1 MTTLP
6 PGPKST
12 LLLGSARRF
21 RKDPIDFLRM
31 LARDY
36 GDVVSFQIGPQPMAL
51 VNHPDL
57 IRDILVTNAKQFH
70 KGRGL
75 QRAKRL
81 LGEGLLTSEDARHL
95 RQRRMMQPAF
105 HRQRIAEYGR
115 VMASEAER
123 ASEWWQDGATVDV
136 ATEMMRLTLGI
147 VGKTLFGA
155 DVENEAD
162 EISGALDEAIQMFHL
177 LMLPFA
183 DVLARLPLPPVRR
196 FNAARARLDAV
207 IYRMIAEHRRTNDDR
222 GDLLSMLLAVRDEE
236 EDGARMTDEQIRDE
250 AMTIFLA
257 GHETTANALA
267 WTWYLLSQHPE
278 IEATLHAELAGALNG
293 RVPSVDD
300 LSNLPYTR
308 KIIAESMRLYP
319 PAWVIGRRA
328 ITPCTIN
335 GYAIPKETVVLVSQ
349 SVTHHDARF
358 YDDPERFDPSRWT
371 PEFESTLPKF
381 AYYPFGGGP
390 RVCIGEQF
398 AWMELI
404 LTLATLAQR
413 WRFHLVPGHPIAT
426 MPIITLRPRHGVR
439 MTAEKRP

>member
-1 MTTLP
+1 MPTLP
-6 PGPKST
+6 PGPRSAT
-12 LLLGSARRF
+12 LFASARLYR
-21 RKDPIDFLRM
+21 RDPIHFLRS
-31 LARDY
+31 LTHDY
-36 GDVVSFQIGPQPMAL
+36 GDIVSFQIGPQPMLL

-57 IRDILVTNAKQFH
+57 IRDVLVTHAKQFH

-81 LGEGLLTSEDARHL
+81 LGDGLLTSEGPYHL

-105 HRQRIAEYGR
+105 HRQRIAEYGL

-123 ASEWWQDGATVDV
+123 AAQWWRDGDTVDV
-136 ATEMMRLTLGI
+136 AEEMMRLTLGI

-155 DVENEAD
+155 DVENEAA
-162 EISGALDEAIQMFHL
+162 EISSALGEAIQLFHL

-183 DVLARLPLPPVRR
+183 DVLARLPLPQVRR

-207 IYRMIAEHRRTNDDR
+207 IYRMIAEHRRTDDDR
-222 GDLLSMLLAVRDEE
+222 GDLLSMLLAARDED
-236 EDGARMTDEQIRDE
+236 EDGARMTDEQVRDE

-257 GHETTANALA
+257 GHETTANALS
-267 WTWYLLSQHPE
+267 WTWYLLSEHPE
-278 IEATLHAELAGALNG
+278 AEAALHAELAGALGG
-293 RVPSVDD
+293 RIPNIAD
-300 LSNLPYTR
+300 LPALPYTR
-308 KIIAESMRLYP
+308 KVLAESMRLYP

-328 ITPCTIN
+328 VTP
-335 GYAIPKETVVLVSQ
+335 YAIGEYTIPPGTVFLVSQ

-358 YDDPERFDPSRWT
+358 YQDPERFDPTRWT
-371 PEFESTLPKF
+371 PEFEAALPKF

-404 LTLATLAQR
+404 LVLAALAQR
-413 WRFHLVPGHPIAT
+413 WRFRLVPGHPIAT
-426 MPIITLRPRHGVR
+426 MPIITLRPRHGIR
-439 MTAEKRP
+439 MTAEKR